1 MKPKWYR
8 LYFLFL
14 LLIPAATAFVTNV
27 SQNSSVFPAGGNK
40 AKLTDLME
48 EGKDIFR
55 YDTFGD
61 ESYWGGQLGLHKT
74 IAGSANGGVGPGL
87 SPVTALSL
95 GLKVDVEALP
105 QEVLDGLKNGTIN
118 LNDPAITLALL
129 KLNAVVGVKGIFD
142 GDKLSSIGITCSFC
156 HSTVDSSFTQG
167 IGKRL
172 DGWANRDLNVGAI
185 VSFAA
190 DLEPIAAYLGADTA
204 TVKKVLM
211 SWGPGKYDAELNLDG
226 KAFRPD
232 GKPAATLIPAAF
244 GLAGVNLHTYTGW
257 GSIPYWNAF
266 VAITQ
271 MHGHGNFYDPR
282 LDDQNKFP
290 LGAKNKLGHIQTD
303 NDLVTGKLAALQAY
317 QLSICAPK
325 PPEGSFD
332 ASAAQSGEMIF
343 TSKAKCASCHVPPL
357 FSEPGWAIHKAEEI
371 GIDDFQAMRS
381 PAEGYRTT
389 PLKGLWAH
397 SKGGFYHDGRFATLA
412 DVVDHY
418 DSQFNLGLS
427 SQEKS
432 DLVEYLKSL
441 GDGEPMM
448 ASIGESTPLGTL
460 KEYKLYNNYPNP
472 FNPNTT
478 FEYFLPQSGQVTLK
492 VYDALGKE
500 VTTLVRG
507 QQQAGNHK
515 VNFNAA
521 SLPSG
526 VYIFTIQ
533 AGNFTQSRKMVLLK

>member
-1 MKPKWYR
+1 
-8 LYFLFL
+8 
-14 LLIPAATAFVTNV
+14 
-27 SQNSSVFPAGGNK
+27 
-40 AKLTDLME
+40 
-48 EGKDIFR
+48 
-55 YDTFGD
+55 
-61 ESYWGGQLGLHKT
+61 
-74 IAGSANGGVGPGL
+74 
-87 SPVTALSL
+87 
-95 GLKVDVEALP
+95 
-105 QEVLDGLKNGTIN
+105 
-118 LNDPAITLALL
+118 
-129 KLNAVVGVKGIFD
+129 
-142 GDKLSSIGITCSFC
+142 
-156 HSTVDSSFTQG
+156 
-167 IGKRL
+167 
-172 DGWANRDLNVGAI
+172 
-185 VSFAA
+185 
-190 DLEPIAAYLGADTA
+190 
-204 TVKKVLM
+204 
-211 SWGPGKYDAELNLDG
+211 
-226 KAFRPD
+226 
-232 GKPAATLIPAAF
+232 
-244 GLAGVNLHTYTGW
+244 
-257 GSIPYWNAF
+257 
-266 VAITQ
+266 
-271 MHGHGNFYDPR
+271 
-282 LDDQNKFP
+282 
-290 LGAKNKLGHIQTD
+290 
-303 NDLVTGKLAALQAY
+303 
-317 QLSICAPK
+317 
-325 PPEGSFD
+325 
-332 ASAAQSGEMIF
+332 MIF